1 MDDHVGEWDT
11 LGITSLVFEGV
22 AAFVSALMLSTLAV
36 HRSRGRHSRAPL
48 ST

>member
-11 LGITSLVFEGV
+11 LGITSLIFEGV
-22 AAFVSALMLSTLAV
+22 VVLVSALMLSTLAA

>member
-11 LGITSLVFEGV
+11 LGITSLIFEGV
-22 AAFVSALMLSTLAV
+22 VVLVSGLMLSTLAAR
-36 HRSRGRHSRAPL
+36 RSPGRHGRSPL